1 VASPRDHEGAI
12 VTTYDAPMTEK
23 ETGAFIIWLLLIVI
37 VAVVLDGGLIA
48 GAVMALVGIAMGF
61 IAVRRRRPSGP
72 A

>member
-1 VASPRDHEGAI
+1 
-12 VTTYDAPMTEK
+12 MTEE